1 MFQGSGTNHP
11 PLILRSV
18 WDWREQLSEKDIS
31 FFCNPLYDD
40 SFTKILKPNT
50 GLPSLEIW
58 TQCYFRWLPDL
69 EIRNGGKPQIDLYCR
84 YLVAEILQIQK
95 GDVNGKLNRNKE
107 EYSELIRKVNSF
119 FPFSHNSGFVSSD
132 PDNNLLLTGDMM
144 DSQSI
149 LNFND

>member
-1 MFQGSGTNHP
+1 MFQGSGTNHS

-18 WDWREQLSEKDIS
+18 WDWREQLSDKDIR

-40 SFTKILKPNT
+40 SFTETLKPCT
-50 GLPSLEIW
+50 GLSNLEIW

-69 EIRNGGKPQIDLYCR
+69 EIRNGGKPQIDIYCR
-84 YLVAEILQIQK
+84 LLVAEILDKQESDIS
-95 GDVNGKLNRNKE
+95 GKLNLKQ
-107 EYSELIRKVNSF
+107 EYSDLMKNIHSF
-119 FPFSHNSGFVSSD
+119 FPFSHNSGIAPSD